1 MPRRPSFYWTW
12 LHRASAAIFLL
23 LVWLGHFDWFPYFKG
38 SAVSTKLFG
47 VVFFTDPL
55 AALEVIVASFR
66 FNATLLIAAAILIA
80 LYAFLG
86 RAFCA
91 WVCPLGLML
100 ELNAEL
106 RSWLNRFLR
115 RHKRHL
121 LALSIP
127 RNTKYV
133 LLFLA
138 LLLSLVS
145 RLPVF
150 QLLSPINI
158 FTRAILFG
166 ADASLVIVAAIV
178 LLEYAAPRA
187 WCISL
192 CPLGAFYSLLGRWSP
207 WRIQIDQ
214 EREKGGTMCG
224 LCAHHCPLQIQVLED
239 HVKQGKTDVDDP
251 ECMRCGMCLD
261 GCPRES
267 LSLGIRGQVFF
278 RRRAGCS

>member
-1 MPRRPSFYWTW
+1 MSQHHLTHPSFYWTW
-12 LHRASAAIFLL
+12 LHRASAASFLL
-23 LVWLGHFDWFPYFKG
+23 LLWLGRFDWFPYFKG

-55 AALEVIVASFR
+55 AALEVMLASFR
-66 FNATLLIAAAILIA
+66 FTTTLVIAAAILIV

-91 WVCPLGLML
+91 WFCPLGLLL

-106 RSWLNRFLR
+106 RSWLNHFLR
-115 RHKRHL
+115 RYKTHL
-121 LALSIP
+121 PAITVP
-127 RNTKYV
+127 RSAKYV
-133 LLFLA
+133 LLLVT
-138 LLLSLVS
+138 LLLSLVT

-158 FTRAILFG
+158 FARAIIFG
-166 ADASLVIVAAIV
+166 ADAALLIVIVIV
-178 LLEYAAPRA
+178 VLEYVAPRA

-207 WRIQIDQ
+207 LRIQIDQ
-214 EREKGGTMCG
+214 ARERSGKMCG
-224 LCAHHCPLQIQVLED
+224 LCTHHCPIQIQVLED
-239 HVKQGKTDVDDP
+239 HIKQGKNSVDDP

-261 GCPRES
+261 GCPRQS
-267 LSLGIRGQVFF
+267 LSLTC
-278 RRRAGCS
+278 RR